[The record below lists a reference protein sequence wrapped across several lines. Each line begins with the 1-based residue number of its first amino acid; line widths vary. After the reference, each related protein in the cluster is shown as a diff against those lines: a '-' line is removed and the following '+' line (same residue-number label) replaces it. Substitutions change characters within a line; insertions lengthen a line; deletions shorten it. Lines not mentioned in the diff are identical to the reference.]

1 MSDFLF
7 HKVSE
12 EEKEKIK
19 KQAKEILDKFSEKL
33 SRVDKKIAD
42 TSIERENFERI
53 EGAGANSDEDFRKRM
68 FENAPEKN
76 QDFIIAEKKSWK

>member
-19 KQAKEILDKFSEKL
+19 RQAKEILDKFSEKL
-33 SRVDKKIAD
+33 SAVDKKIAD
-42 TSIERENFERI
+42 VSIERENFERVED
-53 EGAGANSDEDFRKRM
+53 EGKNPDDDFKRRVL
-68 FENAPEKN
+68 ENAPNKN
-76 QDFIIAEKKSWK
+76 DDFILGEKKGW